1 MPTTTVRF
9 AAVTRRVLA
18 ASAFVFLAAGVTHFT
33 APVATQAAHLDRPTT
48 PDPRFGVVQ
57 AYQDPKA
64 ATALGV
70 GWERYTFWWKAIQPD
85 GPTSYNL
92 WATDR
97 DHQINSEIAAGR
109 QITGLL
115 INTPDWAAANPSQ
128 HGNSIPKGLY
138 LPYND
143 PHNYWGNFVKLI
155 VAHYKG
161 KINSWILWNEVT
173 ITKGQWC
180 TWHGSVADY
189 AQLTKVAYLAAKSVN
204 PQAQIVLY
212 GDPYWYD
219 HGAFFTKLMAA
230 LSSDPQAAANHDY
243 FDAANLHLY
252 SRPSDYQTIITLY
265 NSIMAKYGIDKPMW
279 LSETNALPYNDP
291 IRSYAKSGFFGTMD
305 DQASYIIEA
314 FSLALALNVA
324 HIEVNRM
331 VDGTDF
337 KAGGEPFGLV
347 RNDKTVRPEYYAYQA
362 ATALYAGVTD
372 GMIAYDKATGIY
384 VVTLHKPG
392 QTLTVTWNQ
401 HPTAQTVTIPATGG
415 QAAAYDK
422 MGNGN
427 AVQAKNGAYTFT
439 LAPATDNSNPADP
452 NDYVIGGSP
461 VVLVQAA

>member
-1 MPTTTVRF
+1 MPPTATS
-9 AAVTRRVLA
+9 RRSLVLRLA
-18 ASAFVFLAAGVTHFT
+18 AAGAFVFLAGGVTHFT
-33 APVATQAAHLDRPTT
+33 APVTTHAAHLDRPTS

-97 DHQINSEIAAGR
+97 DHQIHSELAAGR
-109 QITGLL
+109 QIVGLL
-115 INTPDWAAANPSQ
+115 INTPDWAAANPAQ
-128 HGNSIPKGLY
+128 HGDSIPKGLY

-155 VAHYKG
+155 AAHYKG
-161 KINSWILWNEVT
+161 KINDWILWNEVT
-173 ITKGQWC
+173 IPNGQWC

-189 AQLTKVAYLAAKSVN
+189 AQLVKVAYLAAKSVN
-204 PQAQIVLY
+204 PQARIILA

-219 HGAFFTKLMAA
+219 HGAFFTRLMAD
-230 LSSDPQAAANHDY
+230 LSSGPQAAANHDY

-252 SRPSDYQTIITLY
+252 SRPSDYQMIITLY
-265 NSIMAKYGIDKPMW
+265 NSIMTKYGIDKPMW
-279 LSETNALPYNDP
+279 ISETNAIPYNDP
-291 IRSYAKSGFFGTMD
+291 IRSYAKAGFFGTMD

-314 FSLALALNVA
+314 FSLALAMNVQ

-337 KAGGEPFGLV
+337 TAGGEPFGMV
-347 RNDKTVRPEYYAYQA
+347 RNNKTVRPEYYAYQA
-362 ATALYAGVTD
+362 ATALFDGVTR
-372 GMIAYDKATGIY
+372 GNIAYDKASGVY

-392 QTLTVTWNQ
+392 QTVTVTWNQ
-401 HPTAQTVTIPATGG
+401 HPTAQTVSIPAAGG
-415 QAAAYDK
+415 TATAYDK

-427 AVQAKNGAYTFT
+427 AVQAKGGAYTFT
-439 LAPATDNSNPADP
+439 LAPATDNSDPADP